1 MIGFAPA
8 KINLGLFVTGKRS
21 DGYHDLESAFWP
33 VGWNDVIE
41 VHRKEEAGLDLTV
54 SGLTIDGEPANNL
67 VHRAYDLLHA
77 RHGIGGVKAHL
88 LKAVPMGAGLG
99 GGSSD
104 GTCMLKLLDQLFEL
118 QLSDAEGE
126 ALAAELGS
134 DCPFFWKAQPALI
147 TGRGEHVKPWNFRFP
162 HGTWIAVVHPGVH
175 VSTRDAF
182 ASISP
187 RPSGLD
193 LMQLERL
200 PLSDWHTLLH
210 NDFQAGIERLHPTV
224 EAARQLLA
232 RAGAAYSQ
240 MTGTGSASFG
250 LFTSEEAALQAC
262 AEAREAGWAAHT
274 SPANG

>member
-33 VGWNDVIE
+33 VGWNDAIE
-41 VHRKEEAGLDLTV
+41 VHRKDEPGLELTV
-54 SGLTIDGEPANNL
+54 SGLAIDGDPSNNL
-67 VHRAYDLLHA
+67 VSRAYNLIQT
-77 RHGIGGVKAHL
+77 RYGVGGVKAHL

-104 GTCMLKLLDQLFEL
+104 GTCMLKLLNQLFDL

-126 ALAAELGS
+126 SIAAELGS
-134 DCPFFWKAQPALI
+134 DCPFFWKAQPAFVN
-147 TGRGEHVKPWNFRFP
+147 GRGEHVKPWEFRFP

-182 ASISP
+182 ASIAP

-193 LMQLERL
+193 LAQLAVL
-200 PLSDWHTLLH
+200 PLSDWHTLLR

-224 EAARQLLA
+224 AAARELLA

-262 AEAREAGWAAHT
+262 ATAREAGWAAHAA
-274 SPANG
+274 PANG